1 MKLSV
6 IIVTYNS
13 EKDIYDCLRSLYK
26 YNDLPQ
32 DDLEVIVVD
41 NQSRNYEAMRAC
53 LGKDYPAVRVVQNTH
68 NGGYGQGNNVGIRMA
83 TAPIVAIMNPDVRLL
98 QPTLAAL
105 VHCFENP
112 NVVMSGCKQMLAT
125 GHQGWSFACTYAMRE
140 PLRVLMRNVCLPL
153 NCFNYRFMYLSGA
166 FFMLRKT
173 AFEEIGMYDE
183 KLFMYGEE
191 PDIYLRFRKQF
202 DKMQI
207 AYLPNI
213 TYLHD
218 HSKRPYS
225 QDRQRTVIKGD
236 TYVYDKH
243 GISTGSYFYTHIFLS
258 YILQLRAVLKHNHQ
272 EAKECALSRMV
283 YREQMKE
290 RYTMNIK

>member
-13 EKDIYDCLRSLYK
+13 GKDIYDCLHSLYE

-32 DDLEVIVVD
+32 EELEVIVVD
-41 NQSRNYEAMRAC
+41 NQSLNYETMCDR
-53 LGKDYPAVRVVQNTH
+53 LQTDYPAVRVVQNTR
-68 NGGYGQGNNVGIRMA
+68 NGGYGQGNNVGIRLA

-105 VHCFENP
+105 VQCFDAP

-125 GHQGWSFACTYAMRE
+125 GRQGWSFACSYAMWE
-140 PLRVLMRNVCLPL
+140 PLRVLLRNVCLPL
-153 NCFNYRFMYLSGA
+153 NHFDDRFMYLSGA

-191 PDIYLRFRKQF
+191 PDIYLRFRKHF
-202 DKMQI
+202 DRMQI
-207 AYLPNI
+207 SYLPSI

-225 QDRQRTVIKGD
+225 QNRQRILIKGD

-243 GISTGSYFYTHIFLS
+243 GISTTSYFYTHIFLS
-258 YILQLRAVLKHNHQ
+258 YIFQLRAFLKHNKQ
-272 EAKECALSRMV
+272 EAKECALSRIV
-283 YREQMKE
+283 FKE
-290 RYTMNIK
+290 EMQRRSTMNTK